1 MEKLFESSIIYLYLQ
16 TNVNL
21 KNKSIINFNLNFIK
35 MKKGLLSLLAVTLT
49 MVGCQDYDDQFAEL
63 TGLVNGLSTEVAGL
77 STVNASVAA
86 LSTTVN
92 GLSSAMA
99 GNTTTITTALAAAQA
114 DIDAIEALLANVT
127 TADELAAVSAALA
140 AVQAD
145 VTTLL
150 EADAVINQNVVINN
164 SATLEYVNSLIG
176 SAVDD
181 PNVIVNGS
189 VTINTT
195 TFSPAITAAQLA
207 EVNAIAGK
215 LATVLGAGASTVGVA
230 VTSATPITFTNLS
243 FIDDDYTVSGADMDD
258 AALRT
263 VSGNLSASHGGA
275 PVAFDYSQLASIGG
289 NLVIAAADAATA
301 TSINLSDV
309 VITGSF
315 GEFGQTPGVL
325 TFEGAITV
333 DLGTSVFSSLTAA
346 KATSITSL
354 NPTFA
359 ALTISAT
366 NGGIIDINSATV
378 ATEVEI
384 TGTSTTVLHMN
395 LLAGVTDLDINTVSE
410 AHFPALRTFT
420 APSDIDASTAIALT
434 NLATITTGAT
444 LNLNTAP
451 TVILSAL
458 ADVDAAVT
466 WSPVSTPINWPNADL
481 DGGTLSSTT
490 ATDVTIKS
498 FDVIADVPASVTH
511 LTLTGQNAD
520 LGATGAVTNLTV
532 TADGAGIDVAA
543 AGATLDHVSLSGT
556 TLSTF
561 AADTTGLI
569 SIALNDT
576 ATNTIIAGSTVAT
589 LSLTGTLL
597 SIDSAAVTLAEFN
610 NTSTF
615 KDIPGTVTG
624 ETPISIKIINTTLL
638 TSVDL
643 SSMEKVANVTFTGNT
658 GLTSLIAPTG
668 ATNLLT
674 PGGSPTFTITGNSIV
689 ATYTSS
695 TASFS
700 GDGINPA
707 TPYAAA
713 CIHSPSLATWKDYIM
728 AISAVDTVTYV
739 IDAKFGT
746 TVDGYG
752 EALVAD
758 TTNTHH
764 DSGDAG
770 AGANA
775 DTINNAEVG
784 LALVSA
790 TACD

>member
-1 MEKLFESSIIYLYLQ
+1 LQ

-92 GLSSAMA
+92 GLSSAIA
-99 GNTTTITTALAAAQA
+99 ATDGTAALAALTTALTAAQA

-275 PVAFDYSQLASIGG
+275 PVAFDYTQLASIGG

-301 TSINLSDV
+301 TSINLSGV

-315 GEFGQTPGVL
+315 GEVGEFPGNL
-325 TFEGAITV
+325 TFEGATTV
-333 DLGTSVFSSLTAA
+333 DLGTAKFHKLTAA
-346 KATSITSL
+346 KASSIVSGMTTTGS
-354 NPTFA
+354 
-359 ALTISAT
+359 LTIDAT
-366 NGGIIDINSATV
+366 NGGTINIDSL
-378 ATEVEI
+378 TEVTGTGAVVL
-384 TGTSTTVLHMN
+384 TGTSTSVFHLDGLTDADGQITSSA
-395 LLAGVTDLDINTVSE
+395 AGEVHLPSLTAHGAIDI
-410 AHFPALRTFT
+410 T
-420 APSDIDASTAIALT
+420 ATAAIALT
-434 NLATITTGAT
+434 SLVTSTAAID
-444 LNLNTAP
+444 LNTTPA
-451 TVILSAL
+451 VILTNF
-458 ADVDAAVT
+458 VEAAYTLT
-466 WSPVSTPINWPNADL
+466 WNIGVINLPNVNLEVAM
-481 DGGTLSSTT
+481 STT

-498 FDVIADVPASVTH
+498 FDVIADVGATVTKLV
-511 LTLTGQNAD
+511 LTAQDVDVAGTAAVTD
-520 LGATGAVTNLTV
+520 LSITAATGADVDYASAGNNLVSVSLDGTTLNTFGTQTAINSIALANTSTNTIAAGTAVSTV
-532 TADGAGIDVAA
+532 T
-543 AGATLDHVSLSGT
+543 LSGT
-556 TLSTF
+556 
-561 AADTTGLI
+561 LI
-569 SIALNDT
+569 SFTSD
-576 ATNTIIAGSTVAT
+576 
-589 LSLTGTLL
+589 
-597 SIDSAAVTLAEFN
+597 AVTLAEFN
-610 NTSTF
+610 NTATF
-615 KDIPGTVTG
+615 LDLPGNTD
-624 ETPISIKIINTTLL
+624 TPIKIHIHDTPLL
-638 TSVDL
+638 TSIDL
-643 SSMEKVANVTFTGNT
+643 SSMEKVAIVDIQDNT
-658 GLTSLIAPTG
+658 NLASVIAPTG

-674 PGGSPTFTITGNSIV
+674 ANAGASFKIKGNSLT
-689 ATYTSS
+689 ATYTNS
-695 TASFS
+695 TAAFA

-707 TPYAAA
+707 TPYAEA
-713 CIHSPSLATWKDYIM
+713 CIYSPSLASWLAYTT
-728 AISAVDTVTYV
+728 AVLTTNATVTLDLNYSN
-739 IDAKFGT
+739 AT
-746 TVDGYG
+746 TFAADCT
-752 EALVAD
+752 AD
-758 TTNTHH
+758 TTDTH
-764 DSGDAG
+764 GG
-770 AGANA
+770 AGTV
-775 DTINNAEVG
+775 DTLAE
-784 LALVSA
+784 LQLFQA
-790 TACD
+790 TACGS